1 MYRLPPLQPNVWKA
15 KPAFLGYFIVLH
27 SEMLSAL
34 DSLRD
39 IAAHREVCTLRSG
52 HPTVRGRQRSSGLR
66 VACRG
71 PLMNP
76 FGPIAVFS

>member
-34 DSLRD
+34 DSLWG
-39 IAAHREVCTLRSG
+39 IAAHREAEAFARTIPLSVADSG
-52 HPTVRGRQRSSGLR
+52 HQAFGLHVAGRS
-66 VACRG
+66 
-71 PLMNP
+71 
-76 FGPIAVFS
+76 